1 VSVPIVTGLTGAEWE
16 ADVVADLA
24 RAGRG
29 LTIVRRC
36 VDLTELLSVAESG
49 VPRAA
54 LVHAG
59 LRRLNRDAIER
70 LHSSGVVVVGLVDP
84 RDPDAGHRLRRL
96 GVQRVV
102 PADAGLAAIGTA
114 ISAGISGRVDFAAE
128 GAPVGV
134 TLDDAAI
141 RPPPPPP
148 GRGRMIAIWGPTGAP
163 GRTTLAVGLA
173 DEIARL
179 GVTSLLVDADVY
191 GGTVAAM
198 LGLLDESAAVAA
210 ACRLAGDGRLDTAG
224 LAALARR
231 LSPTLSVLTGLARA
245 DRWPEVRPA
254 ALTAVLAEA
263 RRFAVVTVVDCAFCL
278 EQDEELSYDTAAPR
292 RNGAT
297 LTVLAE
303 ADTIV
308 CVGGADPIGLH
319 RLVRALGEL
328 AEVVPEPGNRP
339 VVVNRVRPGRR
350 SDRHDEVVAFLR
362 RWAGVTD
369 VTQLPADWVAVERA
383 LRTGSTLA
391 EIAPDSAL
399 RLAIAELARRI
410 VGAPTAPGRRA
421 RRRGLSLA
429 HR

>member
-1 VSVPIVTGLTGAEWE
+1 MSLPIVTGLTGAEWE

-49 VPRAA
+49 VARAA
-54 LVHAG
+54 LVYAG
-59 LRRLNRDAIER
+59 LRRLDRDAIQR

-84 RDPDAGHRLRRL
+84 RDQDAGHRLRRL
-96 GVQRVV
+96 GVHRVV
-102 PADAGLAAIGTA
+102 PADAGLATIGTA
-114 ISAGISGRVDFAAE
+114 ISAAISGRVDS
-128 GAPVGV
+128 GAGALVGA
-134 TLDDAAI
+134 TLDNAAF

-148 GRGRMIAIWGPTGAP
+148 GSGRVIAIWGPTGAP

-179 GVTSLLVDADVY
+179 GVASLLVDADVY

-231 LSPTLSVLTGLARA
+231 LTPTLSVLTGLARA

-297 LTVLAE
+297 LTVLGE

-319 RLVRALGEL
+319 RLVRGLGEL
-328 AEVVPEPGNRP
+328 REVVPDPGVRP

-350 SDRHDEVVAFLR
+350 SDPHDEVVAFLR

-369 VTQLPADWVAVERA
+369 VTQVPADWVAVERA

-391 EIAPDSAL
+391 EVAPDSAL

-410 VGAPTAPGRRA
+410 AGAPTAPGRRA
-421 RRRGLSLA
+421 RRRALSVA

>member
-1 VSVPIVTGLTGAEWE
+1 MSLPIVTGLTGAEWE

-49 VPRAA
+49 VARAA

-70 LHSSGVVVVGLVDP
+70 LHSSGVIVVGLVDP

-102 PADAGLAAIGTA
+102 PVDAGLAAIGTA
-114 ISAGISGRVDFAAE
+114 ISAGISGRVDSA
-128 GAPVGV
+128 GALVGV

-148 GRGRMIAIWGPTGAP
+148 GKGRLIAIWGPTGAP

-328 AEVVPEPGNRP
+328 GEVVPDPGNRS
-339 VVVNRVRPGRR
+339 VVINRVRPGRR
-350 SDRHDEVVAFLR
+350 ADPHDEVVAFLR

-369 VTQLPADWVAVERA
+369 VAQLPADWVAVERA

-391 EIAPDSAL
+391 EVAPDSAL

-410 VGAPTAPGRRA
+410 AGAPTAPGRRA
-421 RRRGLSLA
+421 RRRALSLA

>member
-1 VSVPIVTGLTGAEWE
+1 V
-16 ADVVADLA
+16 
-24 RAGRG
+24 
-29 LTIVRRC
+29 
-36 VDLTELLSVAESG
+36 
-49 VPRAA
+49 
-54 LVHAG
+54 
-59 LRRLNRDAIER
+59 
-70 LHSSGVVVVGLVDP
+70 
-84 RDPDAGHRLRRL
+84 
-96 GVQRVV
+96 
-102 PADAGLAAIGTA
+102 
-114 ISAGISGRVDFAAE
+114 
-128 GAPVGV
+128 
-134 TLDDAAI
+134 
-141 RPPPPPP
+141 
-148 GRGRMIAIWGPTGAP
+148 IAIWGPTGAP

-179 GVTSLLVDADVY
+179 GVTSLLVDADGY

-328 AEVVPEPGNRP
+328 GEVVPDPGNRP

-350 SDRHDEVVAFLR
+350 SDPHDEVVAFLR

-369 VTQLPADWVAVERA
+369 VTQVPADWVAVERA

-391 EIAPDSAL
+391 EVAPDSAL

-410 VGAPTAPGRRA
+410 AGAPTAPGRRA
-421 RRRGLSLA
+421 RRRALSVA